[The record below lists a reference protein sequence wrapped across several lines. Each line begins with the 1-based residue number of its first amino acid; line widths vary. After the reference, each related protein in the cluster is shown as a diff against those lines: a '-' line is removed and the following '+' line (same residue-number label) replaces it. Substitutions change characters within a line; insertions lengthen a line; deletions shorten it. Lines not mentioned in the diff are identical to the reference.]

1 MPTDASSIIRYYPN
15 SCVPAAARRARRGA
29 EIVAWNVLTA
39 ANSGELT
46 CASCEK
52 RKCDTCVARLSTF
65 AAIIDGVLL
74 RERVPETSL
83 QVKAGAFR
91 WEFSECR
98 MKWKVVSR
106 DVHLL
111 Y

>member
-1 MPTDASSIIRYYPN
+1 MLLLLSVIIQIRAFPRQRDALEEERKSS
-15 SCVPAAARRARRGA
+15 RGT
-29 EIVAWNVLTA
+29 LTA